1 MNKLIVCAL
10 FLSCFALV
18 LAVPRPAP
26 QRAAVAESKIE
37 DLEAGD
43 SEKDDLKGSASYGY
57 GYYGGLGGYYGGGYY
72 PYHGAYG
79 YPYYSYGLGYPYYGG
94 YGLHGHYY

>member
-1 MNKLIVCAL
+1 MNKFIVFGLLLCVVAGV
-10 FLSCFALV
+10 FA
-18 LAVPRPAP
+18 APNPAP
-26 QRAAVAESKIE
+26 QRSAIAESKAA

-72 PYHGAYG
+72 PYHGSYG
-79 YPYYSYGLGYPYYGG
+79 YPSYSYGLGE
-94 YGLHGHYY
+94 